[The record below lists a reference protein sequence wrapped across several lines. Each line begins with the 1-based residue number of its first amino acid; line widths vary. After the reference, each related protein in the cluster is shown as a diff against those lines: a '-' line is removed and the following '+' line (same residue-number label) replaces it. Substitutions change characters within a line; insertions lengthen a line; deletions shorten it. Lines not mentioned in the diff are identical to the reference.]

1 MILNSDTELGG
12 LDVLGV
18 TDTVIGAL
26 LLNYSSKSYKLNN
39 SNILDNQKIISLL
52 GEISENE
59 KIIISLLEKIIKN

>member
-1 MILNSDTELGG
+1 MILNSYTELGG
-12 LDVLGV
+12 LDALGV

-39 SNILDNQKIISLL
+39 SNILDNKKIISLL